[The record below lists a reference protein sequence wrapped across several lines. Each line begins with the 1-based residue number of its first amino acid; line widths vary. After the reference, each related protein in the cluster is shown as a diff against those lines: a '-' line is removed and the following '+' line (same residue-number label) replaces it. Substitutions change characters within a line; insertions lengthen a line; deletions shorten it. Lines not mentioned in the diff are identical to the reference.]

1 MRLFIIKK
9 VLVQEKEMSEDR
21 KVSDRIVI
29 IRPIVRG
36 KEIKSKVKNILTIA
50 SRFTPSGRAYKK
62 GLCQNAGLNSMSIRV
77 LWQTTVMRQW
87 SISQTPVQICCRLNS
102 SFTD

>member
-62 GLCQNAGLNSMSIRV
+62 GV
-77 LWQTTVMRQW
+77 E
-87 SISQTPVQICCRLNS
+87 
-102 SFTD
+102 F